1 VVAGVLRVLILTCCR
16 KNEVRKMRWEEL
28 DWTNGFWT
36 LPSERSKNKRE
47 RGIALTP
54 TAITIIEAQGPRPSG
69 LVFAGVPRDFWGTM
83 KRLCE
88 RARIQH
94 CTVHDLR
101 RSSATLIASMGTPR
115 VVLALILGHVDN
127 AVTARYDRHAYWKEQ
142 ADARLKLDS
151 LIQQELGLMDD
162 EAREVGQPT

>member
-1 VVAGVLRVLILTCCR
+1 
-16 KNEVRKMRWEEL
+16 MRLEEL
-28 DWTNGFWT
+28 DMQNGYWT
-36 LPSERSKNKRE
+36 LPSERTKSGRE

-54 TAITIIEAQGPRPSG
+54 SAITIIEAQVPRPSG
-69 LVFAGVPRDFWGTM
+69 RVFDVAEGFSPTM

-88 RARIQH
+88 RAGIAPT
-94 CTVHDLR
+94 TVHDLR

-127 AVTARYDRHAYWKEQ
+127 AVTARYDRHTYWKEQ

-151 LIQQELGLMDD
+151 LIQQELGLMAD
-162 EAREVGQPT
+162 EAREAGQAT